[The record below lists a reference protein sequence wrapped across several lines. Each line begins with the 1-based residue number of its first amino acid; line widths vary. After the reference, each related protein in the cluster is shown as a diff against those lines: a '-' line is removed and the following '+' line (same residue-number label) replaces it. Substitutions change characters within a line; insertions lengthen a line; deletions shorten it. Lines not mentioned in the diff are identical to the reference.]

1 MILTILKIIGTILLI
16 LVGILI
22 LLIFYVLL
30 MPIRYAVRGQYIE
43 KADLDVKI
51 SWIPLLFKLTAG
63 YHDDTFLYVIKL
75 FGGVVMTNTDVKISY
90 LGRKFFS
97 EEEEV
102 PDKQEVMDE
111 QKVSGE
117 KEEKIPES
125 ADKASVSMEDKKIS
139 EDAKEKKE
147 RHPAHKKKI
156 SLIAKVREKIRECK
170 KKIQRFIENLKKLN
184 KKREDLLKVY
194 HGKRF
199 EIAKK
204 DVILYVKRLF
214 SIIKPNRLEGRVRF
228 GLNDPASTGEVF
240 GILAL
245 FLPFYDGHFVLQP
258 EFETSCIEGNL
269 YGKGKFSLFPIIM
282 LALKVYF
289 NKNLI
294 KVVKRVQTIIER

>member
-1 MILTILKIIGTILLI
+1 MILTVLKIIGTILLV
-16 LVGILI
+16 LVGILV
-22 LLIFYVLL
+22 LLILYVLL

-43 KADLDVKI
+43 KADLDVRI

-75 FGGVVMTNTDVKISY
+75 FGGVVMTNTDAKISY

-97 EEEEV
+97 ETEEV
-102 PDKQEVMDE
+102 TDKQEVMDE
-111 QKVSGE
+111 QKVSWE
-117 KEEKIPES
+117 KKEKIPES
-125 ADKASVSMEDKKIS
+125 SDKNSVIIVDKNIQ
-139 EDAKEKKE
+139 EEKKE
-147 RHPAHKKKI
+147 RHPAHKKKVSI
-156 SLIAKVREKIRECK
+156 IIKIREKIRECK

-204 DVILYVKRLF
+204 DVILYIKRLF
-214 SIIKPNRLEGRVRF
+214 SIIKPDKLEGRVRF
-228 GLNDPASTGEVF
+228 GLNDPASTGEVC